1 MKKILL
7 FILFLTSC
15 RSITAEDYKTTI
27 NLPEQYNLSFFEP
40 EGILTVFDTSIGDEI
55 RIDNEQ
61 KYLLNVIK
69 RVDKELTIANRAEDS
84 NEQLIA
90 TVVIDAEITDCP
102 ENAFMR
108 FLAIPSFLSLS
119 TINLLGIPAG
129 SAEYEVIL
137 NANIYDLSYT
147 IVKKFQVK
155 QKDWAVHAYYY
166 GYAGYQTRPAA
177 LLGAYKKA
185 LKQITDDIYND
196 KDLQRQLMQRASK
209 FQEKQHQNKLKKKAE
224 EAKKKAI
231 EQEAKRKKEAEKQE
245 YLKNV
250 LDELNDI

>member
-1 MKKILL
+1 MKKLL
-7 FILFLTSC
+7 LLILFLTSC

-40 EGILTVFDTSIGDEI
+40 EGILAVFDTNIGDEI

-61 KYLLNVIK
+61 KYLLKVIK
-69 RVDKELTIANRAEDS
+69 RVDNELKIANRTKDS
-84 NEQLIA
+84 DEQTIA

-108 FLAIPSFLSLS
+108 FMAIPSFLSLS
-119 TINLLGIPAG
+119 TINLLGLPAG
-129 SAEYEVIL
+129 SAEYEVVL
-137 NANIYDLSYT
+137 NATVYDISNK
-147 IVKKFQVK
+147 IVKEFRVK
-155 QKDWAVHAYYY
+155 EKDWAVQAYYY

-185 LKQITDDIYND
+185 LKKITDDIYND
-196 KDLQRQLMQRASK
+196 KDLYQQLTQRVSK
-209 FQEKQHQNKLKKKAE
+209 IQEKQHQIALKKKAE
-224 EAKKKAI
+224 EARRKAI
-231 EQEAKRKKEAEKQE
+231 EQENKRKKEAEKQE
-245 YLKNV
+245 HLKNV